1 MRTARKHIGW
11 AVHALPGGPEFRAVM
26 NTHADCKTQMAGV
39 IDYFDQLADRHVL
52 WPAANEDLLRQEA

>member
-1 MRTARKHIGW
+1 
-11 AVHALPGGPEFRAVM
+11 M
-26 NTHADCKTQMAGV
+26 NTHADCRTQMAGV